1 MFAFLAGTLRAK
13 YERHGVVVVNGVG
26 YKVVCPAPLLGQL
39 EAGQSVELHIHTVV
53 REDEISLYGFEKEE
67 AIRLFELLLTVN
79 GIGPRIAMDL
89 FVWPIEKI
97 KTAIA
102 QKEVG
107 ALTQIHGI
115 GKKTAER
122 IVLELKDKVNL
133 TSTGIPVNFET
144 ESDIT
149 IPKDVLDALMGLG
162 YQKRDI
168 GRVFQSLDQP
178 SQKPEEMIR
187 YFLKNV

>member
-1 MFAFLAGTLRAK
+1 MFAFLAGTLRTK
-13 YERHGVVVVNGVG
+13 YERHAVVLVNGVG
-26 YKVVCPAPLLGQL
+26 YKVVCPAPLLAQL
-39 EAGQSVELHIHTVV
+39 ETGQSVELHIHTVV

-67 AIRLFELLLTVN
+67 AIRLFELLLSVN
-79 GIGPRIAMDL
+79 GVGPRIAMDL

-133 TSTGIPVNFET
+133 ESTGTPMAFET
-144 ESDIT
+144 ENDVA
-149 IPKDVLDALMGLG
+149 IPQDVLDALMGLG

-168 GRVFQSLDQP
+168 GRVFQGVDQP